1 MTATVFVVEDHPG
14 LRDALARLLE
24 TAGLK
29 TAVYAD
35 GNTFLAAC
43 DQESSGCVLLDIAMP
58 VMSGTEIQAAL
69 NERGI
74 PIPVIFLTGHGDITM
89 AVRALQCGA
98 VDFLEKPIQ
107 GDVLLERVRRAL
119 AIDEEY
125 RRKQAFVRDVQRRY
139 ARLSLREREV
149 MALVVSGQS
158 NKEIA
163 RLLALSPRTVEV
175 HRTHVMNKMEAAN
188 LVELVNMNA
197 HCQP

>member
-1 MTATVFVVEDHPG
+1 MTATVFVVEDHPS

-29 TAVYAD
+29 TAVFAD
-35 GNTFLAAC
+35 GYTFLADC
-43 DQESSGCVLLDIAMP
+43 HQESTGCVLLDLAMP
-58 VMSGTEIQAAL
+58 VMNGAEIQAKL

-74 PIPVIFLTGHGDITM
+74 PIPVIFLTGHGDIAM

-107 GDVLLERVRRAL
+107 SDLLLERVRHAL

-125 RRKQAFVRDVQRRY
+125 RRKQAFVRDVQRRFD
-139 ARLSLREREV
+139 RLSSREREV
-149 MALVVSGQS
+149 MALVVSGHS

-175 HRTHVMNKMEAAN
+175 HRIHMMNKMEAAN

-197 HCQP
+197 HL